1 MSKAAVLIVGVVLIW
16 LAASGKLQSVWLA
29 LTTESAG

>member
-16 LAASGKLQSVWLA
+16 LAASGKLQAVWAA